1 LKSKFYFLHG
11 GWLTAICLLLLSCGA
26 SAQTGQPLNTGTPI
40 GFFTNFAGKLLQSEM
55 NLNLSHIQ
63 VYPLNQYTPAVHRLL
78 QVTANIYD
86 CTTNR
91 TTLTA
96 YPYLPTIFRPQ
107 FTNDNG
113 TIYIS
118 GYVEDDGANAV
129 LIKPRDLQNPD
140 DRAALQADDN
150 VYGVPLIIGAKKGFP
165 NFNEFSMAVISQ
177 FTRKV
182 QIVKT
187 ATQNPS
193 QWNYYAQYVVGISN
207 VFSVELWNSYTSTY
221 PRDVS
226 IYVTNELTMKLTNN
240 WGVALFSNVDI
251 GTSIFLPANVWP
263 ASAVNITP
271 NTSAA
276 LILPLFTDFV
286 FVPDSV
292 YLANP
297 PSFTTN
303 LNAAFDGLTPTDRAP
318 QWGLS
323 VTNRLRVIMQDTQ
336 TGRLIDYVQLG
347 VLGDSRKITEDLQ
360 PLPVDTNNNFKDLWD
375 TNRLIT
381 IPPNLTKGINS
392 QIQLSL
398 GNQNSPA
405 SDWTPY
411 MILPPGYNKNF
422 EVDKFRSFYGF
433 STLYGGYT
441 AAQLAQ
447 IMAAS
452 TNTSYTVPFIPTAKI
467 FNYRTWQAN
476 DPLVHYLTDD
486 LTDLQQLATKPS
498 LVKSGSPI
506 TNALPNMRV
515 TNTRFQPWGGNP
527 QNPDDIASDLA
538 FKDPLVTRSDDW
550 NFPSGVPLN
559 FNWLGGVHRGT
570 PWQTVYFKSSTVS
583 SNRWQLWTGDAR
595 FADAGLTM
603 PTNDWRLASLF
614 ISLMNT
620 NPPGSLLSVNQT
632 DWSPAFGAGVNVW
645 TNTLDDGSVDSYPTP
660 TLQFTSLIMASNS
673 PQSGVIANGINN
685 FRFSRPGHYF
695 YDIGDL
701 LGTPELSVN
710 TPWLNLSDAQRRYG
724 IVDAAYE
731 VIPSQIL
738 PLLRTDSIGAIAQ
751 NYGQFQIQFTG
762 LDGHA
767 YTVET
772 STDLMH
778 WSPVGTQYPTNGIFT
793 FSDPGSAGPGTHY
806 YRSVM
811 AP

>member
-1 LKSKFYFLHG
+1 MKLKFYFFYGRLLAG
-11 GWLTAICLLLLSCGA
+11 LCLLLLTLGA
-26 SAQTGQPLNTGTPI
+26 GAQTGPVLNTDTPI
-40 GFFTNFAGKLLQSEM
+40 GFFTNFAGKLLQSEL

-91 TTLTA
+91 TTLTG

-113 TIYIS
+113 TIYIT
-118 GYVEDDGANAV
+118 GYAEDDGANAV
-129 LIKPRDLQNPD
+129 LNKPRDLQNPD
-140 DRAALQADDN
+140 DRAALQPNDN
-150 VYGVPLIIGAKKGFP
+150 VYSVPLIIGAKKGFP
-165 NFNEFSMAVISQ
+165 NFNEFSMAIVSQ
-177 FTRKV
+177 FTRNV

-187 ATQNPS
+187 ASKSPS

-207 VFSVELWNSYTSTY
+207 VFGVELWNSYTSTY

-226 IYVTNELTMKLTNN
+226 IYVMNELTMTFTND
-240 WGVALFSNVDI
+240 WGFALVTNVEI
-251 GTSIFLPANVWP
+251 GTNILIPANVWP
-263 ASAVNITP
+263 GSPVNLAP
-271 NTSAA
+271 NTKAG
-276 LILPLFTDFV
+276 LIVPLLTNFV

-292 YLANP
+292 YLASP
-297 PSFTTN
+297 SSFTTN
-303 LNAAFDGLTPTDRAP
+303 LNIGFDEATRTDDAP
-318 QWGLS
+318 QWGLN
-323 VTNRLRVIMQDTQ
+323 VTNRVRVIMQDTR

-347 VLGDSRKITEDLQ
+347 ALGDSHQITQDLQ
-360 PLPVDTNNNFKDLWD
+360 PLAADTNNVFKDLWD
-375 TNRLIT
+375 TNRLAT
-381 IPPNLTKGINS
+381 TPPNLIKGINS
-392 QIQLSL
+392 QIQISL
-398 GNQNSPA
+398 GNQISSTA
-405 SDWTPY
+405 EWAQY
-411 MILPPGYNKNF
+411 MILPPGYNRNF
-422 EVDKFRSFYGF
+422 EVDKFRSFYGL
-433 STLYGGYT
+433 SGLYGGYT

-486 LTDLQQLATKPS
+486 LTDLQQLANKPS
-498 LVKSGSPI
+498 LVSPGI
-506 TNALPNMRV
+506 PTTNVLPNMRLI
-515 TNTRFQPWGGNP
+515 NTRFQPWGGNP
-527 QNPDDIASDLA
+527 FNPDDIATDLG

-559 FNWLGGVHRGT
+559 FNWLGAVHRGT
-570 PWQTVYFKSSTVS
+570 PWQTVYLKSSTVS

-595 FADAGLTM
+595 LADAGLTM
-603 PTNDWRLASLF
+603 PTNDWHLASLF

-620 NPPGSLLSVNQT
+620 NPPGALLSVNQT
-632 DWSPAFGAGVNVW
+632 DWSPAFGVGVNVW
-645 TNTLDDGSVDSYPTP
+645 TNTLDDGAIGSYPRQP
-660 TLQFTSLIMASNS
+660 LQFTSLIMSSNS
-673 PQSGVIANGINN
+673 PQAGVITSGINN
-685 FRFSRPGHYF
+685 FRSSRPGHYF

-710 TPWLNLSDAQRRYG
+710 TPWLNLSDTQRRFG

-731 VIPSQIL
+731 IIPSQLL
-738 PLLRTDSIGAIAQ
+738 PLLRTDSIGAIAL
-751 NYGQFQIQFTG
+751 NYGQIQIQFTG

-772 STDLMH
+772 STDLVN
-778 WSPVGTQYPTNGIFT
+778 WSGMGTQYPTNGIFT
-793 FSDPGSAGPGTHY
+793 FTDPGSAGPGIRY
-806 YRSVM
+806 YRSVL